1 MPSTKQEI
9 LDTILEMIQER
20 AFQAQDDGSGN
31 IDEDTQH
38 DVDQLVALTE
48 EPALTEL
55 FNHLNSG
62 GKLPA
67 QLSLDRPKREPTLVD
82 LLVTQGVNGAKPA
95 IAKLLKRARRM
106 AAKKF
111 PPRS

>member
-1 MPSTKQEI
+1 MPVTKEEVLDSI
-9 LDTILEMIQER
+9 LAAIEER
-20 AFQAQDDGSGN
+20 LGQAQDDGQGD
-31 IDEDTQH
+31 IDEATRKE
-38 DVDQLVALTE
+38 VERLKGLTE
-48 EPALTEL
+48 EPALTKL
-55 FNHLNSG
+55 MVHLS
-62 GKLPA
+62 KSDSA